1 MKKPE
6 TEKSTSPITV
16 IVPQSHKEALFRQA
30 DGAPWIWDAIFPEF
44 SGKAR
49 ENLDIF
55 HALFGKETAEYF
67 WWYETMKR
75 DLLDG
80 GVAPLWDR
88 VDRMATLGAVLS
100 GEQRKDYWKKHCLGG
115 LQ

>member
-44 SGKAR
+44 S
-49 ENLDIF
+49 
-55 HALFGKETAEYF
+55 GKETAEYF